1 MPHVGCNFY
10 FSFWAIFCHFTP
22 TARKIKMKKQKNK
35 KTKKNKTKKKKTTG
49 DIIILHMCTKTYDQ
63 MMYSSRD
70 MVPNR
75 QMDGLK

>member
-1 MPHVGCNFY
+1 MAHVGCNFY

-22 TARKIKMKKQKNK
+22 TAQKIKMKKQKNK
-35 KTKKNKTKKKKTTG
+35 KKTKQKKTIG
-49 DIIILHMCTKTYDQ
+49 DIIILHMSTKTYDQ